1 MNKKSFFQCVIL
13 LISFLVLTLAVE
25 SQSDMVSYLDNITS
39 AFFQSIR
46 NPDLT
51 NLMTIISTVVSPL
64 TTSLIALVILGY
76 QYFLNQRIAVWLFM
90 LFFGT
95 NALALLLKD
104 IIARHRPMNQ
114 LVFDSGYSFP
124 SGHTIS
130 TFFINDSCFSGC
142 KTEIEKSIV
151 TSSFRNICIS
161 NPCISYFFKTLF
173 RKSFFNGYFRVV
185 VTRSIVI
192 LWFVCYCIFE
202 RVTIKIVVINDK
214 Y

>member
-13 LISFLVLTLAVE
+13 LVSFLVLTLAVK
-25 SQSDMVSYLDNITS
+25 SQSDMISYLDNITS

-130 TFFINDSCFSGC
+130 TFLLMIL
-142 KTEIEKSIV
+142 V
-151 TSSFRNICIS
+151 LVVARQR
-161 NPCISYFFKTLF
+161 L
-173 RKSFFNGYFRVV
+173 RRVLLQV
-185 VTRSIVI
+185 VFVIFALVI
-192 LWFVCYCIFE
+192 LASVIFSRLYLE
-202 RVTIKIVVINDK
+202 NHFLTDILGSLLLGASSYYGLSAIVSLK
-214 Y
+214 ELQ

>member
-13 LISFLVLTLAVE
+13 LVSFLVLTLAVK
-25 SQSDMVSYLDNITS
+25 SQSDMISYLDNITS

-130 TFFINDSCFSGC
+130 TFLLMIL
-142 KTEIEKSIV
+142 V
-151 TSSFRNICIS
+151 LVVARQR
-161 NPCISYFFKTLF
+161 L
-173 RKSFFNGYFRVV
+173 RRVLSQV
-185 VTRSIVI
+185 VFVIFALVI
-192 LWFVCYCIFE
+192 LASVIFSRLYLE
-202 RVTIKIVVINDK
+202 NHFSTDILGSLLLGASSYYGLSAIVSLK
-214 Y
+214 ELQ

>member
-13 LISFLVLTLAVE
+13 LVSFLVLTLAVK
-25 SQSDMVSYLDNITS
+25 SQSDMISYLDNITS

-130 TFFINDSCFSGC
+130 AFLLMILASVIFSRLYLENHFLTDILG
-142 KTEIEKSIV
+142 SLLLGASSYYGLSAIV
-151 TSSFRNICIS
+151 SL
-161 NPCISYFFKTLF
+161 KELQ
-173 RKSFFNGYFRVV
+173 
-185 VTRSIVI
+185 
-192 LWFVCYCIFE
+192 
-202 RVTIKIVVINDK
+202 
-214 Y
+214 

>member
-13 LISFLVLTLAVE
+13 LVSFLVLTLAVK
-25 SQSDMVSYLDNITS
+25 SQSDMISYLDNITS

-130 TFFINDSCFSGC
+130 TFLLMIL
-142 KTEIEKSIV
+142 V
-151 TSSFRNICIS
+151 LVVARQR
-161 NPCISYFFKTLF
+161 L
-173 RKSFFNGYFRVV
+173 RRVLSQV
-185 VTRSIVI
+185 VFVIFALVI
-192 LWFVCYCIFE
+192 LASVIFSRLYLE
-202 RVTIKIVVINDK
+202 NHFLTDILGSLLLGASSYYGLSGIVSLK
-214 Y
+214 ELQ

>member
-13 LISFLVLTLAVE
+13 LVSFLVLTLAVK
-25 SQSDMVSYLDNITS
+25 SQSDMISYLDNITS

-114 LVFDSGYSFP
+114 LVFDSSYSFP

-130 TFFINDSCFSGC
+130 AFLLMIL
-142 KTEIEKSIV
+142 V
-151 TSSFRNICIS
+151 LVVARQR
-161 NPCISYFFKTLF
+161 L
-173 RKSFFNGYFRVV
+173 RRVLSQV
-185 VTRSIVI
+185 VFVIFALVI
-192 LWFVCYCIFE
+192 LASVIFSRLYLE
-202 RVTIKIVVINDK
+202 NHFLTDILGSLLLGASSYYGLSAIVSLK
-214 Y
+214 ELQ

>member
-13 LISFLVLTLAVE
+13 LVSFLALTLAVK
-25 SQSDMVSYLDNITS
+25 SQSDMISYLDNITS

-130 TFFINDSCFSGC
+130 TFLLMIL
-142 KTEIEKSIV
+142 V
-151 TSSFRNICIS
+151 LVVARQR
-161 NPCISYFFKTLF
+161 L
-173 RKSFFNGYFRVV
+173 RRVLSQV
-185 VTRSIVI
+185 VFVIFALVI
-192 LWFVCYCIFE
+192 LASVIFSRLYLE
-202 RVTIKIVVINDK
+202 NHFLTDILGSLLLGASSYYGLSAIVSLK
-214 Y
+214 ELQ

>member
-13 LISFLVLTLAVE
+13 LVSFLVLTLAVK
-25 SQSDMVSYLDNITS
+25 SQSDMISYLDNITS

-130 TFFINDSCFSGC
+130 AFLLMILVLVVARQRLRRVLSQVVFVIFALVIFASVIFSRLYLENHFLTDILG
-142 KTEIEKSIV
+142 SLLLGASSYYGLSAIV
-151 TSSFRNICIS
+151 SL
-161 NPCISYFFKTLF
+161 KELQ
-173 RKSFFNGYFRVV
+173 
-185 VTRSIVI
+185 
-192 LWFVCYCIFE
+192 
-202 RVTIKIVVINDK
+202 
-214 Y
+214 

>member
-1 MNKKSFFQCVIL
+1 MNKKPFFQCVIL
-13 LISFLVLTLAVE
+13 FVSFLVLTLAVK
-25 SQSDMVSYLDNITS
+25 SQSDMISYLDNITS

-130 TFFINDSCFSGC
+130 TFLLMIL
-142 KTEIEKSIV
+142 V
-151 TSSFRNICIS
+151 LVVARQR
-161 NPCISYFFKTLF
+161 L
-173 RKSFFNGYFRVV
+173 RRVLSQV
-185 VTRSIVI
+185 VFVIFALVI
-192 LWFVCYCIFE
+192 LASVIFSRLYLE
-202 RVTIKIVVINDK
+202 NHFLTDILGSLLLGASSYYGLSAIVSLK
-214 Y
+214 ELQ

>member
-13 LISFLVLTLAVE
+13 LVSFLVLTLAVK
-25 SQSDMVSYLDNITS
+25 SQSDMISYLDNITS

-114 LVFDSGYSFP
+114 LVFDSGYSFL

-130 TFFINDSCFSGC
+130 TFLLMIL
-142 KTEIEKSIV
+142 V
-151 TSSFRNICIS
+151 LVVARQR
-161 NPCISYFFKTLF
+161 L
-173 RKSFFNGYFRVV
+173 RRVLSQV
-185 VTRSIVI
+185 VFVIFALVI
-192 LWFVCYCIFE
+192 LASVIFSRLYLE
-202 RVTIKIVVINDK
+202 NHFLTDILGSLLLGASSYYGLSAIVSLK
-214 Y
+214 ELQ

>member
-13 LISFLVLTLAVE
+13 LVSFLVLTLAVK
-25 SQSDMVSYLDNITS
+25 SQSDMISYLDNITS

-130 TFFINDSCFSGC
+130 TFLLMIL
-142 KTEIEKSIV
+142 V
-151 TSSFRNICIS
+151 LVVARQR
-161 NPCISYFFKTLF
+161 L
-173 RKSFFNGYFRVV
+173 RRVLSQV
-185 VTRSIVI
+185 VFVIFALVI
-192 LWFVCYCIFE
+192 LASVIFSRLYLE
-202 RVTIKIVVINDK
+202 NHFLTDILGSLLLGASSYYGLSAIVSLK
-214 Y
+214 E

>member
-13 LISFLVLTLAVE
+13 LVSFLVLTLAVK
-25 SQSDMVSYLDNITS
+25 SQSDMISYLDNITS

-90 LFFGT
+90 LFLGT

-130 TFFINDSCFSGC
+130 TFLLMIL
-142 KTEIEKSIV
+142 V
-151 TSSFRNICIS
+151 LVVARQR
-161 NPCISYFFKTLF
+161 L
-173 RKSFFNGYFRVV
+173 RRVLSQV
-185 VTRSIVI
+185 VFVIFALVI
-192 LWFVCYCIFE
+192 LASVIFSRLYLE
-202 RVTIKIVVINDK
+202 NHFLTDILGSLLLGASSYYGLSAIVSLK
-214 Y
+214 ELQ

>member
-13 LISFLVLTLAVE
+13 LVSFLVLTLAVK
-25 SQSDMVSYLDNITS
+25 SQSDMISYLDNITS

-95 NALALLLKD
+95 NTLALLLKD

-130 TFFINDSCFSGC
+130 AFLLMIL
-142 KTEIEKSIV
+142 V
-151 TSSFRNICIS
+151 LVVARQR
-161 NPCISYFFKTLF
+161 L
-173 RKSFFNGYFRVV
+173 RRVLSQV
-185 VTRSIVI
+185 VFVIFALVI
-192 LWFVCYCIFE
+192 LASVIFSRLYLE
-202 RVTIKIVVINDK
+202 NHFLTDILGSLLLGASSYYGLSAIVSLK
-214 Y
+214 ELQ

>member
-13 LISFLVLTLAVE
+13 LVSFLVLTLAVK
-25 SQSDMVSYLDNITS
+25 SQSDMISYLDNITS

-95 NALALLLKD
+95 NTLALLLKD

-130 TFFINDSCFSGC
+130 TFLLMIL
-142 KTEIEKSIV
+142 V
-151 TSSFRNICIS
+151 LVVARQR
-161 NPCISYFFKTLF
+161 L
-173 RKSFFNGYFRVV
+173 RRVLSQV
-185 VTRSIVI
+185 VFVIFALVI
-192 LWFVCYCIFE
+192 LASVIFSRLYLE
-202 RVTIKIVVINDK
+202 NHFLTDILGSLLLGASSYYGLSAIVSLK
-214 Y
+214 ELQ

>member
-13 LISFLVLTLAVE
+13 LVSFLVLTLAVK
-25 SQSDMVSYLDNITS
+25 SQSDMISYLDNITS

-95 NALALLLKD
+95 NALALFLKD

-130 TFFINDSCFSGC
+130 TFLLMIL
-142 KTEIEKSIV
+142 V
-151 TSSFRNICIS
+151 LVVARQR
-161 NPCISYFFKTLF
+161 L
-173 RKSFFNGYFRVV
+173 RRVLSQV
-185 VTRSIVI
+185 VFVIFALVI
-192 LWFVCYCIFE
+192 LASVIFSRLYLE
-202 RVTIKIVVINDK
+202 NHFLTDILGSLLLGASSYYGLSAIVSLK
-214 Y
+214 ELQ

>member
-13 LISFLVLTLAVE
+13 LVSFLVLTLAVK
-25 SQSDMVSYLDNITS
+25 SQSDMISYLDNITS

-104 IIARHRPMNQ
+104 IIARHRPMNGS
-114 LVFDSGYSFP
+114 VAKF
-124 SGHTIS
+124 
-130 TFFINDSCFSGC
+130 
-142 KTEIEKSIV
+142 
-151 TSSFRNICIS
+151 
-161 NPCISYFFKTLF
+161 
-173 RKSFFNGYFRVV
+173 
-185 VTRSIVI
+185 
-192 LWFVCYCIFE
+192 
-202 RVTIKIVVINDK
+202 
-214 Y
+214 

>member
-13 LISFLVLTLAVE
+13 LVSFLVLTLAVK
-25 SQSDMVSYLDNITS
+25 SQSDMISYLDNITS

-46 NPDLT
+46 NSDLT

-130 TFFINDSCFSGC
+130 TFLLMIL
-142 KTEIEKSIV
+142 V
-151 TSSFRNICIS
+151 LVVARQR
-161 NPCISYFFKTLF
+161 L
-173 RKSFFNGYFRVV
+173 RRVLSQV
-185 VTRSIVI
+185 VFVIFALVI
-192 LWFVCYCIFE
+192 LASVIFSRIYLE
-202 RVTIKIVVINDK
+202 NHFLTDILGSLLLGASS

>member
-1 MNKKSFFQCVIL
+1 MNKKSFFQCAIL
-13 LISFLVLTLAVE
+13 LVSFLVLTLAVK
-25 SQSDMVSYLDNITS
+25 SQSDMISYLDNITS

-130 TFFINDSCFSGC
+130 TFLLMIL
-142 KTEIEKSIV
+142 V
-151 TSSFRNICIS
+151 LVVARQR
-161 NPCISYFFKTLF
+161 L
-173 RKSFFNGYFRVV
+173 RRVLSQV
-185 VTRSIVI
+185 VFVIFALVI
-192 LWFVCYCIFE
+192 LASVIFSRLYLE
-202 RVTIKIVVINDK
+202 NHFLTDILGSLLLGASSYYGLSAIVSLK
-214 Y
+214 ELQ

>member
-13 LISFLVLTLAVE
+13 LVSFLVLTLAVK
-25 SQSDMVSYLDNITS
+25 SQSDMISYLDNITS

-64 TTSLIALVILGY
+64 TTSLIALVILWY

-130 TFFINDSCFSGC
+130 TFLLMIL
-142 KTEIEKSIV
+142 V
-151 TSSFRNICIS
+151 LVVARQR
-161 NPCISYFFKTLF
+161 L
-173 RKSFFNGYFRVV
+173 RRVLSQV
-185 VTRSIVI
+185 VFVIFALVI
-192 LWFVCYCIFE
+192 LASVIFSRLYLE
-202 RVTIKIVVINDK
+202 NHFLTDILGSLLLGASSYYGLSAIVSLK
-214 Y
+214 ELQ

>member
-13 LISFLVLTLAVE
+13 LVSFLVLTLAVK
-25 SQSDMVSYLDNITS
+25 SQSDMISYLDNITS

-130 TFFINDSCFSGC
+130 TFLLMILVLVVARQRLRRVLSQVVFVIFALVIFSRLYLENHFLTDILG
-142 KTEIEKSIV
+142 SLLLGASSYYGLSAIV
-151 TSSFRNICIS
+151 SL
-161 NPCISYFFKTLF
+161 KELQ
-173 RKSFFNGYFRVV
+173 
-185 VTRSIVI
+185 
-192 LWFVCYCIFE
+192 
-202 RVTIKIVVINDK
+202 
-214 Y
+214 

>member
-13 LISFLVLTLAVE
+13 LVSFLVLTLAVK
-25 SQSDMVSYLDNITS
+25 SQSDMISYLDNITS

-51 NLMTIISTVVSPL
+51 NLMTIISTVVIPL

-130 TFFINDSCFSGC
+130 AFLLMIL
-142 KTEIEKSIV
+142 V
-151 TSSFRNICIS
+151 LVVARQR
-161 NPCISYFFKTLF
+161 L
-173 RKSFFNGYFRVV
+173 RRVLSQV
-185 VTRSIVI
+185 VFVIFALVI
-192 LWFVCYCIFE
+192 LASVIFSRLYLE
-202 RVTIKIVVINDK
+202 NHFLTDILGSLLLGASSYYGLSAIVSLK
-214 Y
+214 ELQ

>member
-13 LISFLVLTLAVE
+13 LVSFLVLTLAVK
-25 SQSDMVSYLDNITS
+25 SQSDMISYLDNITS

-114 LVFDSGYSFP
+114 LIFDSGYSFP

-130 TFFINDSCFSGC
+130 TFLLMIL
-142 KTEIEKSIV
+142 V
-151 TSSFRNICIS
+151 LVVARQR
-161 NPCISYFFKTLF
+161 L
-173 RKSFFNGYFRVV
+173 RRVLSQV
-185 VTRSIVI
+185 VFVIFALVI
-192 LWFVCYCIFE
+192 LASVIFSRLYLE
-202 RVTIKIVVINDK
+202 NHFLTDILGSLLLGASSYYGLSAIVSLK
-214 Y
+214 ELQ

>member
-13 LISFLVLTLAVE
+13 LVSFLVLTLAVK
-25 SQSDMVSYLDNITS
+25 SQSDMISYLDNITS

-46 NPDLT
+46 NSDLT

-114 LVFDSGYSFP
+114 LIFDSGYSFP

-130 TFFINDSCFSGC
+130 TFLLMIL
-142 KTEIEKSIV
+142 V
-151 TSSFRNICIS
+151 LVVARQR
-161 NPCISYFFKTLF
+161 L
-173 RKSFFNGYFRVV
+173 RRVLSQV
-185 VTRSIVI
+185 VFVIFALVI
-192 LWFVCYCIFE
+192 LASVIFSRLYLENHFLTDILGSLLLGASSYCGLSATVSLKE
-202 RVTIKIVVINDK
+202 LQ
-214 Y
+214 

>member
-1 MNKKSFFQCVIL
+1 MNKKPFFQCVIL
-13 LISFLVLTLAVE
+13 FVSFLVLTLAVK
-25 SQSDMVSYLDNITS
+25 SQSDMISYLDNITS

-76 QYFLNQRIAVWLFM
+76 QYFLNERIAVWLFM

-130 TFFINDSCFSGC
+130 TFLLMIL
-142 KTEIEKSIV
+142 V
-151 TSSFRNICIS
+151 LVVARQR
-161 NPCISYFFKTLF
+161 L
-173 RKSFFNGYFRVV
+173 RRVLSQV
-185 VTRSIVI
+185 VFVIFALVI
-192 LWFVCYCIFE
+192 LASVIFSRLYLENHFLTDILGSLLLGATSYCGLSAIVSFVSLKE
-202 RVTIKIVVINDK
+202 LQ
-214 Y
+214 

>member
-13 LISFLVLTLAVE
+13 LVSFLVLTLAVK
-25 SQSDMVSYLDNITS
+25 SQSDMISYSDNITS

-130 TFFINDSCFSGC
+130 TFLLMIL
-142 KTEIEKSIV
+142 V
-151 TSSFRNICIS
+151 LVVARQR
-161 NPCISYFFKTLF
+161 L
-173 RKSFFNGYFRVV
+173 RRVLSQV
-185 VTRSIVI
+185 VFVIFALVI
-192 LWFVCYCIFE
+192 LASVIFSRLYLE
-202 RVTIKIVVINDK
+202 NHFLTDILGSLLLGASSYYGLSAIVSLK
-214 Y
+214 ELQ

>member
-13 LISFLVLTLAVE
+13 LVSFLVLTLAVK
-25 SQSDMVSYLDNITS
+25 SQSDMISYLDNITS

-130 TFFINDSCFSGC
+130 TFLLMIL
-142 KTEIEKSIV
+142 V
-151 TSSFRNICIS
+151 LVVARQR
-161 NPCISYFFKTLF
+161 L
-173 RKSFFNGYFRVV
+173 RRVLSQV
-185 VTRSIVI
+185 VFVIFALVI
-192 LWFVCYCIFE
+192 LASVIFSRLYLE
-202 RVTIKIVVINDK
+202 NHFLTDILGSLLLGASSYYGLSAIVSLK
-214 Y
+214 EL

>member
-13 LISFLVLTLAVE
+13 LVSFLVLTLAVK
-25 SQSDMVSYLDNITS
+25 SQSDMISYLDNITS

-130 TFFINDSCFSGC
+130 AFLLMIL
-142 KTEIEKSIV
+142 V
-151 TSSFRNICIS
+151 LVVARQR
-161 NPCISYFFKTLF
+161 L
-173 RKSFFNGYFRVV
+173 RRVLSQV
-185 VTRSIVI
+185 VFVIFALVI
-192 LWFVCYCIFE
+192 LASVIFSRLYLE
-202 RVTIKIVVINDK
+202 NHFLTDILGSLLLGASS
-214 Y
+214 YYGLS

>member
-13 LISFLVLTLAVE
+13 LVSFLVLTLAVK
-25 SQSDMVSYLDNITS
+25 SQSDMISYLDNITS

-130 TFFINDSCFSGC
+130 TFLLMIL
-142 KTEIEKSIV
+142 V
-151 TSSFRNICIS
+151 LVVARQR
-161 NPCISYFFKTLF
+161 L
-173 RKSFFNGYFRVV
+173 RRVLSQV
-185 VTRSIVI
+185 VFVIFALVI
-192 LWFVCYCIFE
+192 LASVIFSRLYSE
-202 RVTIKIVVINDK
+202 NHFLTDILGSLLLGASSYYGLSAIVSLK
-214 Y
+214 ELQ

>member
-13 LISFLVLTLAVE
+13 LVSFLVLTLAVK
-25 SQSDMVSYLDNITS
+25 SQSDMISYLDNITS

-130 TFFINDSCFSGC
+130 TFLLMIL
-142 KTEIEKSIV
+142 V
-151 TSSFRNICIS
+151 LVVARQR
-161 NPCISYFFKTLF
+161 L
-173 RKSFFNGYFRVV
+173 RRVLSQV
-185 VTRSIVI
+185 VFVIFALVI
-192 LWFVCYCIFE
+192 LASVIFSRLYLE
-202 RVTIKIVVINDK
+202 NHFLTDILGSLLLGASSYYGLSAIVSLK
-214 Y
+214 ELQ

>member
-13 LISFLVLTLAVE
+13 LVSFLVLTLAVK
-25 SQSDMVSYLDNITS
+25 SQSDMISYLDNITS

-46 NPDLT
+46 NSDLT

-114 LVFDSGYSFP
+114 LIFDSGYSFP

-130 TFFINDSCFSGC
+130 TFLLMILVLVVARLYLENHFLTDILGSLLLGASSYCGLSA
-142 KTEIEKSIV
+142 IV
-151 TSSFRNICIS
+151 SL
-161 NPCISYFFKTLF
+161 KELQ
-173 RKSFFNGYFRVV
+173 
-185 VTRSIVI
+185 
-192 LWFVCYCIFE
+192 
-202 RVTIKIVVINDK
+202 
-214 Y
+214 

>member
-1 MNKKSFFQCVIL
+1 MNKKPFFQCVIL
-13 LISFLVLTLAVE
+13 FVSFLVLTLAVK
-25 SQSDMVSYLDNITS
+25 SQSDMISYLDNITS

-76 QYFLNQRIAVWLFM
+76 QYFLNERIAVWLFM

-130 TFFINDSCFSGC
+130 TFLLMIL
-142 KTEIEKSIV
+142 V
-151 TSSFRNICIS
+151 LVVARQR
-161 NPCISYFFKTLF
+161 L
-173 RKSFFNGYFRVV
+173 RRVLSQV
-185 VTRSIVI
+185 VFVIFALVI
-192 LWFVCYCIFE
+192 LASVIFSRLYLE
-202 RVTIKIVVINDK
+202 NHFLTDILGSLLLGATSYRGLSAIVSLK
-214 Y
+214 ELQ

>member
-130 TFFINDSCFSGC
+130 TFLLMILVLVVARQRLRRVLSQVVFVIFALVILASVIFSRLYL
-142 KTEIEKSIV
+142 E
-151 TSSFRNICIS
+151 NH
-161 NPCISYFFKTLF
+161 
-173 RKSFFNGYFRVV
+173 FFNGYFRVV